1 MPSEVIDELLP
12 ADVSIAGRYFQFE
25 EKEDSETRMSGIL
38 LHANQTISSLVS
50 DIPCHKETSGTWE
63 QNDNGRFSMTLNRTY
78 SAGQK
83 QIHETDMG
91 QFIFS
96 MERFFSGELVF
107 VGSRIAVDGIVH
119 IQDEL
124 FGDEEV
130 GFFSMIDTE
139 IDPSEQ
145 EEFVPSG
152 ITSKATQR

>member
-1 MPSEVIDELLP
+1 MPAEVIDELLP

-50 DIPCHKETSGTWE
+50 DIPCAKETSGTWE
-63 QNDNGRFSMTLNRTY
+63 QDDKGRFSMTLNRTFL
-78 SAGQK
+78 AGRK
-83 QIHETDMG
+83 QISETDMG

-96 MERFFSGELVF
+96 MERVYTGELTF
-107 VGSRIAVDGIVH
+107 VGAIIGVDGIVH
-119 IQDEL
+119 IQDEHW
-124 FGDEEV
+124 GNEEV

-152 ITSKATQR
+152 MALKATQG